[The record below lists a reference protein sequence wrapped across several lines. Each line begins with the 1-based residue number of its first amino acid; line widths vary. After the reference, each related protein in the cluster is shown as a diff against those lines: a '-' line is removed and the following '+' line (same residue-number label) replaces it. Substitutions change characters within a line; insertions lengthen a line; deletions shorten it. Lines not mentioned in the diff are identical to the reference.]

1 MADPDFAHLQETAL
15 SEQPAYFEDI
25 IAQRR
30 TDPRDDL
37 VSALV
42 EAESDALT
50 AHELH
55 MLCYLL
61 LGAGNETIRNLIT
74 RGLLA
79 DAHPAQQER
88 LREGRDLKLAVEEL
102 LRWVSPLVHQA
113 RTVTTDAE
121 VAGCH
126 LAPGDQVVM
135 LYGAANRD
143 ERVFGETTEEFDVT
157 RDPNPHL
164 AFGFGEHFCLG
175 AALARV
181 EARVLFDELVE
192 RFGHWSVVGPDER
205 LCSTMIRG
213 IKRLPVVLAPDRE
226 VSRPLSGRVC
236 GVRRR

>member
-1 MADPDFAHLQETAL
+1 MAGGAPPTAPGATSWSCRPTPTAPDAARCDDPGSPL
-15 SEQPAYFEDI
+15 
-25 IAQRR
+25 R
-30 TDPRDDL
+30 TPPTTRWARPR
-37 VSALV
+37 S
-42 EAESDALT
+42 SS
-50 AHELH
+50 HELH

-61 LGAGNETIRNLIT
+61 LGAGNETTRNLIT
-74 RGLLA
+74 HGLLGLTRN
-79 DAHPAQQER
+79 PAQQER

-143 ERVFGETTEEFDVT
+143 ERVFGETAEELDVT

-181 EARVLFDELVE
+181 EARVLFDELVD
-192 RFGHWSVVGPDER
+192 RLGHWSVVGPDER
-205 LCSTMIRG
+205 LRSTMIRG
-213 IKRLPVVLAPDRE
+213 IKRLPVVLAP
-226 VSRPLSGRVC
+226 
-236 GVRRR
+236 